1 MKIPHIHRRLVH
13 SALIAIGATVT
24 GCIDDNYDLNDID
37 TTIQVSVNDLV
48 LPIRIDDITLGDI
61 ITIDDDS
68 RIKEID
74 GYYALIEEGT
84 FQSEPV
90 FIDPISI
97 QPPYLAPL
105 NINVKATT
113 KTDIAPKLLSAMPI
127 GRHTSTFD
135 YITQSVSECIKAIDH
150 IGTSFSLRLTISVD
164 NTAGMF
170 SSFRFTDLQLQLPA
184 GLQGTPSLGTY
195 DPATGIADLGNFS
208 TTNESFVYDM
218 VVNGIDASNAN
229 ISFSAD
235 THMFTYTDEIG
246 IAGGYIEPENM
257 PGAVPLALQLS
268 VNFNLSTLSIT
279 SFSGILNYSIK
290 NFDIN
295 PITLND
301 LPSVLDQPETNIA
314 LTNPQIYLS
323 LNNPLSHY
331 GISAEAGLSITPWR
345 DGTPGQS
352 YTPDNGMLHLDRS
365 TQAGTGVYEFCL
377 APEKPSKYQPGYAE
391 ATFEPYTGLRD
402 ILRGNGLPDE
412 LRVSVLNPG
421 MPQQHVDNLRIGT
434 YEGPISGNYTF
445 FAPLALA
452 AGSEIVYTDTES
464 GWNDADTESG
474 DDDAIVDALTIS
486 TLEVT
491 AIVTNDLPVSIH
503 MSGYPI
509 DIDGNRIGNVEITG
523 ADITGGAKDKPL
535 TIRMTGTVTHLD
547 GITFTARATSANS
560 ATPLS
565 PEQKITLR
573 DIRAKVSGHYLRIHK
588 D

>member
-1 MKIPHIHRRLVH
+1 MKIPHFHRRLAH
-13 SALIAIGATVT
+13 SALIAVCATAT
-24 GCIDDNYDLNDID
+24 GCIDDNYDLSDID

-97 QPPYLAPL
+97 QPPYIAPI
-105 NINVKATT
+105 NITARATT
-113 KTDIAPKLLSAMPI
+113 MTGITPKFTEALPI
-127 GRHTSTFD
+127 GRHTSPFD
-135 YITQSVSECIKAIDH
+135 YITHNVSECIKSIDR
-150 IGTSFSLRLTISVD
+150 IGTSFSLSLTISVD
-164 NTAGMF
+164 NTAGIF
-170 SSFRFTDLQLQLPA
+170 SSFRLTGFQLQLPA
-184 GLQGTPSLGTY
+184 GLQGTPSIGTY
-195 DPATGIADLGNFS
+195 DPATGIADLGNF
-208 TTNESFVYDM
+208 TTTGTFVYDM
-218 VVNGIDASNAN
+218 AVNGIDASKAN

-235 THMFTYTDEIG
+235 TRTFSFADEIG
-246 IAGGYIEPENM
+246 IAGGYIEPENI
-257 PGAVPLALQLS
+257 PGAVPQALQLS

-279 SFSGILNYSIK
+279 SFSGILSYSVN
-290 NFDIN
+290 NFDIA
-295 PITLND
+295 PITLNN
-301 LPSVLDQPETNIA
+301 LPSVLDQPETDIA

-323 LNNPLSHY
+323 LINPLSGY
-331 GISAEAGLSITPWR
+331 GITAEAGLSITPWR
-345 DGTPGQS
+345 NGVAGQS
-352 YTPDNGMLHLDRS
+352 YNPDDGKLILDRS
-365 TQAGTGVYEFCL
+365 TQAGTGDYQFCL
-377 APEKPSKYQPGYAE
+377 APEMPAKYQPGYAE
-391 ATFEPYTGLRD
+391 AAYRPYTGLRD
-402 ILRGNGLPDE
+402 ILRGEGLPDE
-412 LRVSVLNPG
+412 LKVSILDPG
-421 MPQQHVDNLRIGT
+421 MPTQQVNDLRIGT

-491 AIVTNDLPVSIH
+491 ATVTNDLPVSIH

-523 ADITGGAKDKPL
+523 ADITGGAKDQPL

-547 GITFTARATSANS
+547 GITFTARATSANA